1 MQDADLQDTSD
12 EVLVEERIQPI
23 HVATE
28 YLGRYQSASH
38 IRDLSPFYIDEPVD
52 LGGRNSGP
60 TALESTLAALNACTA
75 MIMHIMRKEVRF
87 DLRGVR
93 FEADGFVDVRRV
105 EMKRAGLKYSEI
117 EPITHHFQKVA
128 PAGVHNEPTKPEDRV
143 ALFRSEVERL
153 CPMHAL
159 LRDASVP
166 LESSWTV
173 IPVDE

>member
-117 EPITHHFQKVA
+117 EPIAHHFQKVDQR
-128 PAGVHNEPTKPEDRV
+128 VFITTNEPEDRV